1 MTQDEAM
8 EILRSDRN
16 VLLIGAGG
24 TGKTTL
30 LKKFIEES
38 DKKII
43 VCAPTGTAAVNIEGS
58 TVHSVFGVP
67 IPAYGAKIS
76 DVKKNTFRILRKADI
91 VIIDEISMLRC
102 DVFSFVIRVMD
113 AVQKNYGKKLR
124 LICSGDFSQLPP
136 VVKKEEAKMLK
147 EFNFDVSGFPFT
159 TKEWAKCKF
168 KTIELTDI
176 VRQTDTEFIEHLN
189 EIREGKYKKIDY
201 FNQFL
206 ITDERKAPE
215 KAIYIC
221 GTNAE
226 AERINTRRL
235 NDLKTQPMVYYAEI
249 VDRNNNTNV
258 EKTLVLKP
266 EERVMFT
273 VNDTLRMY
281 QNGTLGTVLEVNEN
295 DVKVLTDDGNIV
307 KVGKYKWISYKYTV
321 SGNELHKEEIGSIE
335 QIPLKAAWAVTIH
348 KSQGKT
354 FDQAIISPKTF
365 APGQLYV
372 ALSRLRSTQGLFLT
386 QPLKEEYVITDRA
399 VSRFYKNE
407 FSWDKP
413 TNNRVT
419 KKPKKKPV
427 PKAST
432 TAEEK
437 KTAKKSSAVKKKTV
451 TTDRKSKTVKS
462 AKPSDTV

>member
-1 MTQDEAM
+1 MTQEEAM
-8 EILRSDRN
+8 KILQSDRN
-16 VLLIGAGG
+16 VLLMGAGG

-30 LKKFIEES
+30 LKKFIDES
-38 DKKII
+38 DLNIV

-58 TVHSVFGVP
+58 TVHSVFSVP
-67 IPAYGAKIS
+67 IPAYGAKLG
-76 DVKKNTFRILRKADI
+76 DVKKNTYKILRKTDI

-102 DVFSFVIRVMD
+102 DVFSFVIRVLD
-113 AVQKNYGKKLR
+113 DVKKKYGRKIR

-136 VVKKEEAKMLK
+136 VVKKEDAKMLSQ
-147 EFNFDVSGFPFT
+147 FGFDVSGFPFT
-159 TKEWAKCKF
+159 TKEWAKCHF
-168 KTIELTDI
+168 KVIELTDI

-189 EIREGKYKKIDY
+189 EIRTGKYKKIDY

-206 ITDERKAPE
+206 ITDVRQAPE

-226 AERINTRRL
+226 ADRINTNRL
-235 NDLKTQPMVYYAEI
+235 NSLKTLPMVYYAE
-249 VDRNNNTNV
+249 VEGKNNNTSV

-266 EERVMFT
+266 EERVIFT
-273 VNDTLRMY
+273 VNDTCRMY
-281 QNGTLGTVLEVNEN
+281 QNGTLGTVLEVNEEA
-295 DVKVLTDDGNIV
+295 VKVLTDDGKIV
-307 KVGKYKWISYKYTV
+307 TVGKYEWISYKYMV
-321 SGNELHKEEIGSIE
+321 IGNELEKIPIGLIR

-372 ALSRLRSTQGLFLT
+372 ALSRLRTPQGLYLT

-399 VSRFYKNE
+399 VSRFYKNG

-413 TNNRVT
+413 TQNRVI
-419 KKPKKKPV
+419 KKPKRKRILKEE
-427 PKAST
+427 PKS
-432 TAEEK
+432 EEK
-437 KTAKKSSAVKKKTV
+437 KTAKKTSVLKKKTAAGKKN
-451 TTDRKSKTVKS
+451 TGTVKTP
-462 AKPSDTV
+462 KNPDNV